1 MTKRLFYQQSEP
13 GSRIAATAQRL
24 SVKARIMMALF
35 ALMLIPQGAWAQ
47 GAAGNSYNLWIG
59 GTRVTDANKGAILS
73 PGRGDSV
80 KVINSAETWSLEFDS
95 ERSVLILKNVDIQRE
110 IRSGLDNLTI
120 RFEGTNKIN
129 SDARSTDYLIAASA
143 HANSLFTY
151 DPTSTSNP
159 LPLHPSATLT
169 IEKSGDG
176 SLELDGRDTYS
187 AVKGFASV
195 SYGSGCYLKSDVAT
209 TYNENLKLY
218 ECFCG
223 GGNVDVVTI
232 TTDTFYPLWFYYKE
246 TTSPFTT
253 HFKQVDGSNYSNIST
268 ETLTKGTISFDP
280 ANSKLSL
287 NDVYFDGKIL
297 SSLGDLTINLTGTN
311 QINLRDSGT
320 CILSAKSGKLTL
332 EKAAPNA
339 SLKLDCWQWNP
350 THPVIQGFTS
360 LVYPDF
366 SLVTSDAANYGNF
379 FDDNSNSNTILGLYY
394 PGETDNTIKAVNDA
408 LFTSVVNYG
417 LSIAGTPVT
426 SANAGNVFAGDALYD
441 GKVTFLPDA
450 TTANSGKLT
459 LNGFE
464 KTDAN
469 AAIESSL
476 DNLTI
481 EFKGTNELGNSNV
494 NNGYIKSTKAT
505 ATLTFK
511 GGAASSTLNL
521 KSPSDA
527 IVQGFASVSYD
538 GAYWNYS
545 GPITY
550 DTSSRKYVNEWGD
563 LTILTITTTPQYLL
577 WIESLQVSA
586 DGSGKTGAT
595 YDDASKTLTLNE
607 CSILS
612 MDGIVS
618 ALPSLNI
625 KLKGNNSVG
634 TWSSTRTPIVSS
646 VSTATLNIQT
656 ADGEDNCSL
665 VLTTMG
671 SDPVVKGFASVSH
684 TGLDLVVTAGTG
696 TTLDAAT
703 TYGATLSVSAYP
715 LWIGSKQV
723 NVANAGNVLS
733 GTANDGKVSYVHDAT
748 NNTGTLTL
756 NNAQLVG
763 DIATSMSDLTIH
775 IKGGCEIRAKS
786 NCIRSSAT
794 TPGTLTFTRE
804 GAGDLTL
811 NNINA
816 VDPYN
821 PSNTKMTA
829 IKGFKTLA
837 GLPLIT
843 KEPYEIDAY
852 CRLKKSMSSDTATID
867 YAWVNADVTYPLWV
881 KGNQVTSENKSN
893 VLEEATATVS
903 FDVDKNTL
911 TLDGAN
917 ISDSII
923 SDLASLTIGL
933 IGDNSVFQGIR
944 SSKATTSLTIAKD
957 ATATGNVSLLV
968 ETQYAYAIWGFNSLT
983 YTGFTP
989 YTSDGTIDLTSTISY
1004 TSTDRALKDGGSKLN
1019 GVKFVSKTDLSAS
1032 GLSFSMDS
1040 KTYSGSAVVLP
1051 GNVTMN
1057 DGTNNIPLTATSDYT
1072 VTGYKDANGNSLT
1085 SGAPT
1090 DAGSYYATISGEG
1103 VYMGTADV
1111 PFTINPITASLS
1123 WDTTTPLIFNGTPQ
1137 APAVSVSNLL
1147 RGESCTVTVI
1157 GQETNAGTSYTATA
1171 TALSNNNYQL
1181 PKTGLTQTFKIDP
1194 VNLSTSTTLSISTI
1208 DNQTYSGSEIKP
1220 TPTVNI
1226 KLGTSTTE
1234 TPLVAST
1241 DFDYSYSNNTNAA
1254 LSTAASAP
1262 TVTIT
1267 GKGNYEGTKV
1277 VKFTIDQ
1284 VDMSTSTDITIE
1296 AVPDQTYTGS
1306 AITPTPTV
1314 KFKGNDLV
1322 AGTGNDFVYGYL
1334 NNINLASSTDP
1345 TAPPTVTITGNG
1357 NFKNTT
1363 SVKFTIKEQEASV
1376 NFGTRDYITFYN
1388 STTGNLLVPDNV
1400 KAYIVTGVN
1409 GNEVVVDQVS
1419 FITPA
1424 TAVLMEKAPGWKNVK
1439 DNMLHS
1445 GNLLKFAFSD
1455 IDATGKKYY
1464 VLYNNEF
1471 VRATGTIPIGR
1482 NYLDL
1487 SAIVNPARTLI
1498 IGGNNSA
1505 TAIEAVS
1512 EEVADGED
1520 KWYDMQGRQINK
1532 PSKAGLYI
1540 KNGKKV
1546 VVNNK

>member
-1 MTKRLFYQQSEP
+1 MKEKLLNHQQKPRPFGMKTRRLNAVT
-13 GSRIAATAQRL
+13 RIL
-24 SVKARIMMALF
+24 MVLF
-35 ALMLIPQGAWAQ
+35 AMMLIPIVSLAQ
-47 GAAGNSYNLWIG
+47 TSYPLWIG
-59 GTRVTDANKGAILS
+59 GTQVTDANKSAILNPTS
-73 PGRGDSV
+73 GDSV
-80 KVINSAETWSLEFDS
+80 NVIDPAVSWSLEFDS

-129 SDARSTDYLIAASA
+129 SYSHHPTDYLSA
-143 HANSLFTY
+143 YAYGIITY

-218 ECFCG
+218 ESFCG

-287 NDVYFDGKIL
+287 NDVIFDGKIL

-339 SLKLDCWQWNP
+339 SLKLDCYQQNP

-366 SLVTSDAANYGNF
+366 SLVTSNAANYGNF

-821 PSNTKMTA
+821 ASNTKMTA

-881 KGNQVTSENKSN
+881 NGNQVTSENKTN
-893 VLEEATATVS
+893 VLEAATATVS

-933 IGDNSVFQGIR
+933 IGDNRISKGIR

-968 ETQYAYAIWGFNSLT
+968 ETPYAYAIWGFNSLT

-1004 TSTDRALKDGGSKLN
+1004 TSTDRALKDGGSKLD

-1032 GLSFSMDS
+1032 GFSFSMDS

-1057 DGTNNIPLTATSDYT
+1057 DGTNNILLTATSDYT

-1220 TPTVNI
+1220 TPAVKI

-1277 VKFTIDQ
+1277 VKFTIDPLTATLAW
-1284 VDMSTSTDITIE
+1284 SNTTL
-1296 AVPDQTYTGS
+1296 TYNGS
-1306 AITPTPTV
+1306 PQQ
-1314 KFKGNDLV
+1314 
-1322 AGTGNDFVYGYL
+1322 
-1334 NNINLASSTDP
+1334 P
-1345 TAPPTVTITGNG
+1345 TAEVSNLISPDVCTVTVTGAQTNAG
-1357 NFKNTT
+1357 DYTATAISLSNTNYQLPT
-1363 SVKFTIKEQEASV
+1363 TGLTQDFTIKDRTA
-1376 NFGTRDYITFYN
+1376 NITFNAGQSYKTFY
-1388 STTGNLLVPDNV
+1388 SAGENLLVPNDV
-1400 KAYIVTGVN
+1400 KAYVVTMVSGNTVN
-1409 GNEVVVDQVS
+1409 LTQISYIHSNVPVLLESSSG
-1419 FITPA
+1419 A
-1424 TAVLMEKAPGWKNVK
+1424 TTVK
-1439 DNMLHS
+1439 DPSETLPS
-1445 GNLLKFAFSD
+1445 TNLLKYASAAVSTD
-1455 IDATGKKYY
+1455 GNQY
-1464 VLYNNEF
+1464 VLYSNEF
-1471 VRATGTIPIGR
+1471 VKATGTIPAGKV
-1482 NYLDL
+1482 YLTFT
-1487 SAIVNPARTLI
+1487 SPVRTLTI
-1498 IGGNNSA
+1498 DRNNSA
-1505 TAIEAVS
+1505 TAIEAIVEEAADS
-1512 EEVADGED
+1512 EQ
-1520 KWYDMQGRQINK
+1520 WYDMQGRKINK
-1532 PSKAGLYI
+1532 PTKDGLYI